1 MTEQE
6 LKPLIVQLYT
16 ELLTRL
22 MARTQDDYGEGGIAE
37 GAEMLANQFTQDMK
51 EADELDDLFLLSLT
65 LSTLI
70 LKSTRQFELCFQRS
84 GNM

>member
-22 MARTQDDYGEGGIAE
+22 YARTQDAVDDDEIAE
-37 GAEMLANQFTQDMK
+37 SAEMLANQFILDMK
-51 EADELDDLFLLSLT
+51 EAGEMDELLSLSPEEIRE
-65 LSTLI
+65 LFG
-70 LKSTRQFELCFQRS
+70 KSDF
-84 GNM
+84 GK